1 MTDLQRDML
10 EWRLLGA
17 LLSGS
22 LLLLPCGLDGGD
34 I

>member
-10 EWRLLGA
+10 EWRLLGV
-17 LLSGS
+17 LSSGS
-22 LLLLPCGLDGGD
+22 LLLLRCGLDGGD